1 MTRELLSSPLDD
13 LPQFVGEDGAGQRVL
28 QRDQPPRV
36 EREERLVH
44 GLHAKLR
51 AGLDRRV
58 NLVRL
63 RLANQVPDG
72 RRGHHDLHR
81 GHTAEFLQRR
91 PARSLAVPAAAAT
104 VRRSDRPAMNC
115 MLGSNCCETTA
126 SSTAASCT
134 RICCCWYGGK
144 TSMIRS
150 TDCAALAVCNV
161 AKTRWPV
168 SAMVS
173 AAEMVSRSRISPT
186 MITLGSSRSTARSA
200 LGKVW
205 VSNPSSRWLIMLFL

>member
-1 MTRELLSSPLDD
+1 MISTAGTRPSSSS
-13 LPQFVGEDGAGQRVL
+13 AGQRVL
-28 QRDQPPRV
+28 LPSPPV
-36 EREERLVH
+36 L
-44 GLHAKLR
+44 LLR
-51 AGLDRRV
+51 A
-58 NLVRL
+58 
-63 RLANQVPDG
+63 
-72 RRGHHDLHR
+72 
-81 GHTAEFLQRR
+81 AET
-91 PARSLAVPAAAAT
+91 PTAAAT

-150 TDCAALAVCNV
+150 MDCAALAVCNV

-186 MITLGSSRSTARSA
+186 MMTLGSSRSTARSA
-200 LGKVW
+200 LGKV
-205 VSNPSSRWLIMLFL
+205 